1 MKYLVTSIKGGVGKS
16 SIALN
21 LAAHSG
27 SQYITND
34 ITTSAIEEVIQI
46 PINKKRIPA
55 ELTKLENTVFDLGA
69 LSSLLDP
76 KIAHAASFCDVVII
90 PTRTDPRSIAA
101 TIKTHQLIKDA
112 GKPIV
117 IIINHFKDN
126 KKHDAARSQLLN
138 ALGKVPILAIRE
150 TTLFDRVSGDG
161 IEWFLN
167 IQNVKG
173 LYMLQRTAEAHSV
186 VYDRITAI
194 GRRGQ

>member
-1 MKYLVTSIKGGVGKS
+1 MRYLITSMKGGVGKS
-16 SIALN
+16 SLGLN
-21 LAAHSG
+21 LAAHSD
-27 SQYITND
+27 SQYVTND
-34 ITTSAIEEVIQI
+34 IITASIKDVIQI

-55 ELTKLENTVFDLGA
+55 ALTKLDNVVFDLGA

-76 KIAHAASFCDVVII
+76 KVAHAVKFCDVVII

-101 TIKTHQLIKDA
+101 TIETHRLIKEA

-117 IIINHFKDN
+117 VIINHFKDQ

-138 ALGKVPILAIRE
+138 ALGKVPIFAIRE
-150 TTLFDRVSGDG
+150 TTLFDRVSADG

-167 IQNVKG
+167 IQNAKG
-173 LYMLQRTAEAHSV
+173 LYKLQRTAEVHAG